1 MNKRLITLVMILLAA
16 AMVTACNLPIGQQPP
31 AETPVIGDME
41 LTLTAASQS
50 GLYATATQM
59 AVRILTLS
67 APPTATP
74 LPSATLPP
82 TATLLPSSTPLPPA
96 TATPVISTAATG
108 PTLGAPWRTGPRVS
122 AAYLYKAPVIDGNWG
137 EWIGLTKEFAA
148 DAVVFG
154 KDNWSGKTDLGAA
167 FIVGWDNDNLYLGAK
182 VADDKYVQNSSGQY
196 LYRGDSL
203 EILVDTDL
211 DGDYYVEKLDLD
223 DYQLGISPGSPTVKS
238 GREAYL
244 WYPAGLAGSRDE
256 VEIAA
261 TAEDGLYRVEARI
274 PWEVL
279 NINPYDGLRLGFV
292 FSVSDNDNSELIL
305 QQSMVSNDA
314 YRKLTDPTTWG
325 ELVLGK

>member
-1 MNKRLITLVMILLAA
+1 MKKRFITYLIVLLLTTII
-16 AMVTACNLPIGQQPP
+16 TACNLPLGTQPA
-31 AETPVIGDME
+31 AETPVIGDTE
-41 LTLTAASQS
+41 LTITAAAQS
-50 GLYATATQM
+50 GFYATATQ
-59 AVRILTLS
+59 AANRFLTMS

-96 TATPVISTAATG
+96 TATPVVSTAATG
-108 PTLGAPWRTGPRVS
+108 PTQSSPWRNGPKVNG
-122 AAYLYKAPVIDGNWG
+122 AYLYKAPVIDGNWG
-137 EWIGLTKEFAA
+137 EWIGLTTEYAA

-154 KDNWSGKTDLGAA
+154 KENWSGKTDLGSA
-167 FIVGWDNDNLYLGAK
+167 FIIGWDNENLYLGAK
-182 VADDKYVQNSSGQY
+182 VADDKYVQTSGGQY

-203 EILVDTDL
+203 EILIDTDL
-211 DGDYYVEKLDLD
+211 GGDFYVDKLDLD

-261 TAEDGLYRVEARI
+261 IAEDGLYRVEVKI
-274 PWEVL
+274 PWDVL
-279 NINPYDGLRLGFV
+279 DVSPYDGLRLGFV
-292 FSVSDNDNSELIL
+292 FAVSDNDNAELIL
-305 QQSMVSNDA
+305 QQSMVSNSA
-314 YRKLTDPTTWG
+314 ARKLTDPTTWG